1 MADRLE
7 IRIDVV
13 SDVVCPW
20 CYVGARRLENALATL
35 PDVDAQV
42 HWRPFQLDPT
52 IPPEGMDRKA
62 YMRGKF
68 GNDDARLKA
77 MHDRL
82 IDSTRDAGIDFAFD
96 RIEIAANTID
106 AHRLIRWAGGQDP
119 QMQDKVVR
127 TLFKANF
134 EDGRRIGDHA
144 VLTEI
149 ASECGMDSAVVSALL
164 PTDADRD
171 EVRQEIALAQRMGVT
186 GVPCFLLENKYA
198 VMGAQ
203 DSATLADAIR
213 QVAEAKASGK
223 LAAAE

>member
-1 MADRLE
+1 MADRME

-20 CYVGARRLENALATL
+20 CYVGARRLEKALATL

-52 IPPEGMDRKA
+52 VPAGGMDRKA
-62 YMRGKF
+62 YMRNKF

-82 IDSTRDAGIDFAFD
+82 IDSTLDAGIDFAFD
-96 RIEIAANTID
+96 RIEVAANTLD
-106 AHRLIRWAGGQDP
+106 AHRLIRWAGGQGP

-127 TLFKANF
+127 ALFKANF

-144 VLTEI
+144 VLGEI
-149 ASECGMDSAVVSALL
+149 AGECGMDVAVVTALL
-164 PTDADRD
+164 ASDADRE
-171 EVRQEIALAQRMGVT
+171 EVRQEIAQAQRMGVT

-203 DSATLADAIR
+203 DTATLADAIR

>member
-1 MADRLE
+1 MAAKLD

-20 CYVGARRLENALATL
+20 CYVGSKRLEAALAGL
-35 PDVDAQV
+35 PDVVAEV

-52 IPPEGMDRKA
+52 IPAEGMDRKT
-62 YMRGKF
+62 YMRNKF

-82 IDSTRDAGIDFAFD
+82 IESTLDAGIPFAFD
-96 RIEIAANTID
+96 RIKVAANTLD
-106 AHRLIRWAGGQDP
+106 AHRLIRWAGGQGP
-119 QMQDKVVR
+119 AVQDKVVR
-127 TLFKANF
+127 ALFKANF
-134 EDGRRIGDHA
+134 EDGRNIGDHA

-149 ASECGMDSAVVSALL
+149 AAGAGMDVAVVTALL
-164 PTDADRD
+164 PTDADRQAVRD
-171 EVRQEIALAQRMGVT
+171 EITQAQRMGVT

-203 DSATLADAIR
+203 PTEALADAIK
-213 QVAEAKASGK
+213 QVAEAKAAGK
-223 LAAAE
+223 LAAE

>member
-1 MADRLE
+1 MAAKLD

-20 CYVGARRLENALATL
+20 CYVGSKRLEAALAGL
-35 PDVDAQV
+35 PDVQAEV

-52 IPPEGMDRKA
+52 IPAEGMDRKT
-62 YMRGKF
+62 YMRNKF

-82 IDSTRDAGIDFAFD
+82 IDSTLDAGIPFAFD
-96 RIEIAANTID
+96 RIKVAANTLD
-106 AHRLIRWAGGQDP
+106 AHRLIRWAGGQGTA
-119 QMQDKVVR
+119 MQDKVVR
-127 TLFKANF
+127 ALFKANF
-134 EDGRRIGDHA
+134 ENGRNIGDPV

-149 ASECGMDSAVVSALL
+149 AGECGMDVAVVSALL
-164 PTDADRD
+164 PTDADR
-171 EVRQEIALAQRMGVT
+171 EAVRHEIAQAQRMGVT

-203 DSATLADAIR
+203 PTEQLADAIR
-213 QVAEAKASGK
+213 QVAQAKAEGK
-223 LAAAE
+223 LDAA

>member
-1 MADRLE
+1 MAAKLD

-20 CYVGARRLENALATL
+20 CYVGSKRLEAALAGL
-35 PDVDAQV
+35 PDVQAEV

-52 IPPEGMDRKA
+52 IPAEGMDRKT
-62 YMRGKF
+62 YMRNKF

-82 IDSTRDAGIDFAFD
+82 IDSTLDAGIPFAFD
-96 RIEIAANTID
+96 RIKVAANTLD
-106 AHRLIRWAGGQDP
+106 AHRLIRWAGGQGTA
-119 QMQDKVVR
+119 MQDKVVR
-127 TLFKANF
+127 ALFKANF
-134 EDGRRIGDHA
+134 QDGRNIGDPA

-149 ASECGMDSAVVSALL
+149 AGECGMDVAVVSALL
-164 PTDADRD
+164 PTDADR
-171 EVRQEIALAQRMGVT
+171 EAVRHEIAQAQRMGVT

-203 DSATLADAIR
+203 PTEQLADAIR
-213 QVAEAKASGK
+213 QVAQAKAEGK
-223 LAAAE
+223 LDAA